1 MIKRLNEYI
10 TEFLNYDEVV
20 NEKKAQAVLR
30 ALEINEEG
38 KKTQEKEVEKSET

>member
-10 TEFLNYDEVV
+10 TEFLKYDEVV
-20 NEKKAQAVLR
+20 SEKKAQAVIR

-38 KKTQEKEVEKSET
+38 KKNQEKEVEKSET